1 MNKLIIAVGIVL
13 IMSGCSSAGE
23 NHSESSTNSEA
34 SSITVNS
41 SKESSVESTPSIKK
55 SKQSSS
61 DTESSSAKP
70 GGASTGGIIEKS
82 ESKDST
88 TLDAITNEIPLVP
101 QKSDIESGFTLETDP
116 VLQGVEERMRQAETI
131 GIPNDVAIHFT
142 GMTLNETDKT
152 QAIFILVNLTPMT
165 MKNIKMTISFS
176 NTANEVI
183 LDKASFVLSEDKF
196 GIFKPNTAMPVYIDI
211 PKEKEEIFNNLKD
224 FNEMIYSIDSFEHEE
239 I

>member
-1 MNKLIIAVGIVL
+1 MKQLMIAVGIAL

-23 NHSESSTNSEA
+23 NNSESSTNSEV
-34 SSITVNS
+34 SSITVDS
-41 SKESSVESTPSIKK
+41 SKESAIESTPSIEE

-61 DTESSSAKP
+61 DTESNSAKP
-70 GGASTGGIIEKS
+70 GGAGTGGAIEKS

-88 TLDAITNEIPLVP
+88 SLDAISEEIPLVP
-101 QKSDIESGFTLETDP
+101 QKSDIENGFTIETDP

-183 LDKASFVLSEDKF
+183 LDKAPFVLSEDRF

-224 FNEMIYSIDSFEHEE
+224 FNEMIYSIDSFDYEE